1 MTKLLSDDNMS
12 VDEENKKNSNGLEK
26 PQQQQHNPDRSREW
40 FGVQLEVC
48 HFFFLMNES
57 FSGIC

>member
-48 HFFFLMNES
+48 HFFFFLLN
-57 FSGIC
+57 